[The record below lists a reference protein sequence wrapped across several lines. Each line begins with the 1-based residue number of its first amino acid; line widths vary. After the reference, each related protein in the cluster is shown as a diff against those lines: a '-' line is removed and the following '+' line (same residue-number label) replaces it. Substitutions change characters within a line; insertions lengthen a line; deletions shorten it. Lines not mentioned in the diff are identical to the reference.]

1 MDNKINLIIDFDST
15 FIKLET
21 IEVLADFALKNKKDK
36 KNILELIKKMTNKA
50 MQGEIPFSDA
60 LYERINLINLKSRH
74 IDLTINYLMN
84 HITTSFIKNKKFFEL
99 NHKNCFIISGGFK
112 EIIIPIVKN
121 FNIPSNQVYANS
133 FIYENNKLSLDKNN
147 PLSKNNGKN
156 IIAKNIPGY
165 NIVIGDGFT
174 DYEVKKNGNAKKFI
188 QFTENIDRKKLNAKA
203 DLICTDFKCVIDFI
217 NNDI

>member
-1 MDNKINLIIDFDST
+1 MSKKYNLH
-15 FIKLET
+15 L
-21 IEVLADFALKNKKDK
+21 
-36 KNILELIKKMTNKA
+36 
-50 MQGEIPFSDA
+50 
-60 LYERINLINLKSRH
+60 
-74 IDLTINYLMN
+74 
-84 HITTSFIKNKKFFEL
+84 
-99 NHKNCFIISGGFK
+99 
-112 EIIIPIVKN
+112 VKN

>member
-15 FIKLET
+15 FVKLET
-21 IEVLADFALKNKKDK
+21 IEVLADFALENKKDK
-36 KNILELIKKMTNKA
+36 KYIKPYKKITNQA

-60 LYERINLINLKSRH
+60 LYERINLINLKSKH
-74 IDLTINYLMN
+74 IDLTINHLMN
-84 HITTSFIKNKKFFEL
+84 HITSSFIENKNFFEL
-99 NHKNCFIISGGFK
+99 NYKNCFIISGGFK

-121 FNIPSNQVYANS
+121 FNIQPNHVFANS
-133 FIYENNKLSLDKNN
+133 FINKKNKLSLDKNN

-188 QFTENIDRKKLNAKA
+188 QFTENIDRKTLNAKA
-203 DLICTDFKCVIDFI
+203 DLICTDFKYVIDFL